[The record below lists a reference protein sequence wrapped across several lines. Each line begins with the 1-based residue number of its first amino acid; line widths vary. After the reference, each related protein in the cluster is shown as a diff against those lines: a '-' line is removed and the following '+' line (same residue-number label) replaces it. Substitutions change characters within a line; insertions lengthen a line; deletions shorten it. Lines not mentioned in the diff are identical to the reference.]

1 MAVVRTTSYTL
12 YHTSYILRIMTLAIM
27 QPYFLPYIGYMQ
39 LMSAVDT
46 FVLYDDVAFIN
57 RGWINRNRLLIN
69 GQEYLFTVPLKD
81 ASQNKRINEVQL
93 ADDPKWR
100 GKLLKTIEQGY
111 RKAPQYATVMPLT
124 EKIINFTTN
133 SVAELIWASLV
144 ELNQYLGLTTRL
156 VASSSVYNNVH
167 LRAQERILDI
177 CRQEGA
183 TRYINPI
190 GGQALYDKAGCA
202 EAGVT
207 LNFIQS
213 RLVVYPQFRNEFIPW
228 LSIIDALMFNDVA
241 TVQSMLGAYDLL

>member
-1 MAVVRTTSYTL
+1 
-12 YHTSYILRIMTLAIM
+12 MTLAIM

-81 ASQNKRINEVQL
+81 ASQNKRINEVSL

-100 GKLLKTIEQGY
+100 GKLLKTVEQGY
-111 RKAPQYATVMPLT
+111 RKAPHYGTVMPLT
-124 EKIINFTTN
+124 EKIVNFATDSIADLVHN
-133 SVAELIWASLV
+133 SLI

-156 VASSSVYNNVH
+156 VASSSVYDNGQ
-167 LRAQERILDI
+167 LKAQERILDI
-177 CRQEGA
+177 CQQEGA

-190 GGQALYDKAGCA
+190 GGMELYDKPTFAQA
-202 EAGVT
+202 DIE
-207 LNFIQS
+207 LNFIQAK
-213 RLVVYPQFRNEFIPW
+213 RVDYPQMNRTGGPNNFIPW
-228 LSIIDALMFNDVA
+228 LSVLDALMFCDVP
-241 TVQSMLGAYDLL
+241 TVQAMLGEYELV

>member
-1 MAVVRTTSYTL
+1 
-12 YHTSYILRIMTLAIM
+12 MTLAIM

-39 LMSAVDT
+39 LMNAVDT

-81 ASQNKRINEVQL
+81 ASQNKRINEVRL

-100 GKLLKTIEQGY
+100 SKLLKTVEQGY
-111 RKAPQYATVMPLT
+111 RKAPYYGTAMPLT
-124 EKIINFTTN
+124 EKIVNFATDSIADLVHN
-133 SVAELIWASLV
+133 SLV

-156 VASSSVYNNVH
+156 VASSSVYENSH
-167 LRAQERILDI
+167 LKAQERILDI

-190 GGQALYDKAGCA
+190 GGIELYDKPTFAQAGI
-202 EAGVT
+202 E
-207 LNFIQS
+207 LNFIQAK
-213 RLVVYPQFRNEFIPW
+213 RVDYPQFNRIGGPDTFIPW
-228 LSIIDALMFNDVA
+228 LSVLDALMFCDVP
-241 TVQSMLGAYDLL
+241 TVRAMLGEYELI